1 MPKRWPD
8 QAAGLRQLVATPSC
22 RTISLSGGRGDAGT
36 TSLVINLAAALADRQ
51 RQVVVLDEFTGLNN
65 IAHRLHLTPRFAL
78 EQVIRR
84 EARLLDTLI
93 ESQYGFGIL
102 PIAAPPHLLAQLN
115 DNEQRRL
122 ASEFAQ
128 LTESLD
134 YLLLDTRPAVA
145 QGVPSLSLAAD
156 DVVIILSN
164 RAESLTDAYATIK
177 QLATEYARRDFRVLV
192 NRVASL
198 GEAMT
203 LFDRVRVVA
212 QQYLGEEI
220 QLKLIGYVP
229 EDEWLNRAT
238 RLGRPVLE
246 AFPDAEAS
254 AAIRQLADALLR
266 WAPPRQAQGNMAS
279 FIYRL
284 IESSRLLANRID
296 HASY

>member
-1 MPKRWPD
+1 MPKRWLD
-8 QAAGLRQLVATPSC
+8 QAAGLRQLVATPTC

-36 TSLVINLAAALADRQ
+36 TSLVINLAAALAERE
-51 RQVVVLDEFTGLNN
+51 RQVVVLDEFTGLQN
-65 IAHRLHLTPRFAL
+65 IPHRLHLTPGFEL
-78 EQVIRR
+78 EHVLRR
-84 EARLLDTLI
+84 EVRLLDTLI

-102 PIAAPPHLLAQLN
+102 PIAAQPQLLANLN
-115 DNEQRRL
+115 EAEQRWL
-122 ASEFAQ
+122 AAEFEQ
-128 LTESLD
+128 LTDSLD
-134 YLLLDTRPAVA
+134 YLLLDTRPAMA

-156 DVVIILSN
+156 DAVIVLSN

-177 QLATEYARRDFRVLV
+177 QLSTEYARRDFRVLV

-203 LFDRVRVVA
+203 LFDRVRDVA
-212 QQYLGEEI
+212 QQYLGDDL

-246 AFPDAEAS
+246 AFPEAEAS
-254 AAIRQLADALLR
+254 AAIRQLADAMLR
-266 WAPPRQAQGNMAS
+266 WVPPRKSGSTMAS

-284 IESSRLLANRID
+284 IESSRLLAERIP
-296 HASY
+296 HG

>member
-1 MPKRWPD
+1 MPKRWLD
-8 QAAGLRQLVATPSC
+8 QAAGLRQLVTTPTC
-22 RTISLSGGRGDAGT
+22 RTISLLGGRGDAGT
-36 TSLVINLAAALADRQ
+36 TTLVINLAAALAERE
-51 RQVVVLDEFTGLNN
+51 RQVVVLDEFTGLHN
-65 IAHRLHLTPRFAL
+65 IPHRLHLAAGFEL
-78 EQVIRR
+78 EHVLRR
-84 EARLLDTLI
+84 EVSLFDTLI

-102 PIAAPPHLLAQLN
+102 PIAAQPHLLANLN
-115 DNEQRRL
+115 EGEQRWL
-122 ASEFAQ
+122 AAEFEQ

-134 YLLLDTRPAVA
+134 YLLLDTRPAMA
-145 QGVPSLSLAAD
+145 QSVPSLSLAAD
-156 DVVIILSN
+156 DVVIVLSN
-164 RAESLTDAYATIK
+164 RAESLTDAYACIK

-203 LFDRVRVVA
+203 LFDRVRAVA

-254 AAIRQLADALLR
+254 AAIRQLADAMLR
-266 WAPPRQAQGNMAS
+266 WVPPRQSNGTMAS
-279 FIYRL
+279 IIYRL
-284 IESSRLLANRID
+284 VESSRMVAERIP
-296 HASY
+296 HGSH